1 MQGLNE
7 ALASLNTTTQVPSKS
22 ENSSTNNQDDSFYK
36 MIENSVKEYETSQNT
51 QDDKI
56 KQNQIEQN
64 STKSNQKISS
74 DDTENS
80 KVSNLQNIQN
90 SDEIMLENADFITLL
105 GLLDSQDGAMKT
117 GISNLVSANL
127 NKFLAT
133 EKNIKELKG
142 AKNLEDLLNLSEK
155 FNLGLSK
162 IKITKDGIEALKS
175 EFKNLNSKGFFN
187 QIPMINQKIDINVIK
202 DIEKSIQKAENSD
215 KNVLSKL
222 MLGQSVEIKTD
233 GKFISDDEP
242 KPQGKSDIK
251 SEQKVDL
258 KELLKENFQK
268 SEPKNTL
275 LDEPKMEKMQTKS
288 SLKLESSNTAG
299 NSHNSQNSIDDYLAN
314 IMQKAMKETKES
326 SPTQSHILE
335 SSSQTNGEQNSNNF
349 DNQNGSNQA
358 TKDIINMAKLD
369 AKELKP
375 HLRQVFDNFATQLQ
389 EKISEYKPPIT
400 RFHLTLNPG
409 NLGEVEVTLINRGSN
424 LHINFNSNTQTM
436 QLFIQHQAEF
446 KASLVNMGFSEL
458 SMNFSDNANKEQSQS
473 DNKRQ
478 KFNSNGDE
486 LSEVAQD
493 EETILEVVLP
503 KYF

>member
-7 ALASLNTTTQVPSKS
+7 ALASLNTATQVPSKS

-36 MIENSVKEYETSQNT
+36 MIENSVKEYKTSQNT
-51 QDDKI
+51 QDGKI

-64 STKSNQKISS
+64 STKSSQKISS
-74 DDTENS
+74 DDTQNS
-80 KVSNLQNIQN
+80 KVSNLQSIQN

-142 AKNLEDLLNLSEK
+142 AKNLQDLLNLSEK

-187 QIPMINQKIDINVIK
+187 QIPMINQKIDINAIK
-202 DIEKSIQKAENSD
+202 DIEKSIQKAENSQ

-233 GKFISDDEP
+233 GKFTMDDDL
-242 KPQGKSDIK
+242 KPQGKLETK

-258 KELLKENFQK
+258 KELLKETSQK

-288 SLKLESSNTAG
+288 TLKADITKTAQ
-299 NSHNSQNSIDDYLAN
+299 NSQNISSVDDYLEN

-326 SPTQSHILE
+326 SPTQSSILE
-335 SSSQTNGEQNSNNF
+335 SSNQTNNEQNSNNF
-349 DNQNGSNQA
+349 DNQSGSNQA

-436 QLFIQHQAEF
+436 QLFMQHQAEF

-486 LSEVAQD
+486 LSEVE